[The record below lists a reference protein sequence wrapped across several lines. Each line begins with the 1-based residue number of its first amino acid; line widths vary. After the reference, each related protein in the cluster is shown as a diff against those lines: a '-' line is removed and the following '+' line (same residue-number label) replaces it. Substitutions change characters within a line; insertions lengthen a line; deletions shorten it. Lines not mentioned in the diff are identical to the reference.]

1 MENKQ
6 MIIDNI
12 KVINE
17 ELKKIKTNAK
27 TLEDNALKENLL
39 SVNAAIEAARAGTAG
54 VSFAIVA
61 NEMGELSKIS
71 NSITEDVE
79 NKIVKIEKLL
89 NDVVKAV
96 NE

>member
-6 MIIDNI
+6 IIVDKITMIND
-12 KVINE
+12 

-71 NSITEDVE
+71 TSITDDIEK
-79 NKIVKIEKLL
+79 KIAKIETLL
-89 NDVVKAV
+89 NDVIKSF